1 MAAHPLRANLPA
13 VQSVLRIGQC
23 VFIFCKFPYSIL
35 QHARIFR
42 PQRYLPAC
50 QPRGAC
56 AGGIDSR
63 LCVGKGG
70 RSLLAVGGEKS
81 WRNDRQTNEDQQEA
95 ADRMNSGLLSG
106 PGVREVLWHGVG
118 SASERAFVCKVQ

>member
-1 MAAHPLRANLPA
+1 M
-13 VQSVLRIGQC
+13 GQG
-23 VFIFCKFPYSIL
+23 IFLVGKLPYSIL

-56 AGGIDSR
+56 AGGIESR

-81 WRNDRQTNEDQQEA
+81 WRNDRQNNEDQQGA
-95 ADRMNSGLLSG
+95 AERMHSWIPSATW
-106 PGVREVLWHGVG
+106 VLDVFR
-118 SASERAFVCKVQ
+118 SEEQTSELQPLKR